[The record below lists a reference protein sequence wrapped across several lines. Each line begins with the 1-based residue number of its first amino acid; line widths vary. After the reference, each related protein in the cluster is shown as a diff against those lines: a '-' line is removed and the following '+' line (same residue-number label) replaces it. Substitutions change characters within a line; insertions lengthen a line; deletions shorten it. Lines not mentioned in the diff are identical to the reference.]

1 MNLEKEISRRR
12 FLAMSSALGALS
24 GLAIGGELS
33 PVFAQEKRL
42 LTEEQVLGPFYPIRK
57 PLDRDA
63 DLTHLRG
70 RRASAKGQIIHL
82 MGRVVN
88 PQGKPLAGIRL
99 EIWQA
104 NIHGRYAHIN
114 DPNAAPLD
122 PNFQGYGVQV
132 SDARGEFRFK
142 TIKPGA
148 YPTGI
153 ENWTRPPHI
162 HFYVTGRHEALVTQM
177 YFPGEAL
184 NAKDRL
190 LQSAAPN
197 QATLIAKM
205 EPAGEG
211 LEPDSLLATW
221 TIVLTRG

>member
-1 MNLEKEISRRR
+1 L
-12 FLAMSSALGALS
+12 
-24 GLAIGGELS
+24 
-33 PVFAQEKRL
+33 AQEKQL
-42 LTEEQVLGPFYPIRK
+42 LTEEQALGPFYPVTK
-57 PLDRDA
+57 SLDRDA

-88 PQGKPLAGIRL
+88 PQGKPLAGIKL

-104 NIHGRYAHIN
+104 NLHGRYAHIN
-114 DPNAAPLD
+114 DPNIAPLD
-122 PNFQGYGVQV
+122 PNFQGYGMQV
-132 SDARGEFRFK
+132 TDAKGQFRFK

-148 YPTGI
+148 YPTGLDD
-153 ENWTRPPHI
+153 WSRPPHI
-162 HFYVTGRHEALVTQM
+162 HYYVTGRHEALVTQM

-197 QATLIAKM
+197 QATLIA
-205 EPAGEG
+205 
-211 LEPDSLLATW
+211 
-221 TIVLTRG
+221 RGRLDNRSHARLKI